1 MSETPI
7 GDQAI
12 SDIRL
17 LVDNAER
24 IGRLKQQMEI
34 IDYLKA
40 QLSTAPKSALPAYK
54 KLIDWIEAR

>member
-24 IGRLKQQMEI
+24 IGRLKEQMEI
-34 IDYLKA
+34 IDYLKEA
-40 QLSTAPKSALPAYK
+40 TATAPKSALPAYK